1 MPETSP
7 ITGTRPVL
15 QQELAIVPHSQRV
28 VDPRQTRLMP
38 VADSILWSPSLGATH
53 PAAPLMFFT
62 QHTIRKIHDRL
73 AVHPNGL
80 GIGLLAGRRYTDSR
94 SGGQFV
100 IIDGALPLPVLAS
113 EHEATE
119 ALAKGL
125 GSAAAGIDIA
135 GWYRSHS
142 FSDAALTPSDV
153 EAQSELFGERA
164 SIVLVVAAG
173 GEAGGVFRQSS
184 SPTWPVEALPLYE
197 WLSDPAKTDEPR
209 HTTLRWHNYQ
219 ASEPVTRVGTVVA
232 PVPAPAPAPA
242 PAPEQA
248 RVSTQS
254 VLFPDAGAEDDDE
267 FAPFVAP
274 GRAAVNKPF
283 LKPAIYI
290 ACALG
295 GAVLVAALSAII
307 SSGDASSGSRGAG
320 SNRPRAA
327 GVPGTMAYSVAVL
340 DRRADTLALA
350 VTAFA
355 DRARM
360 LDARQMTCAGLAR
373 GLQQVED
380 NWLAYSI
387 ARRETLASFD
397 AERQERDRALYADV
411 RAVERRFERSAC
423 ARP

>member
-1 MPETSP
+1 
-7 ITGTRPVL
+7 
-15 QQELAIVPHSQRV
+15 
-28 VDPRQTRLMP
+28 MP
-38 VADSILWSPSLGATH
+38 VADSILWSPSLGAIQ

-73 AVHPNGL
+73 AVRPNGL

-100 IIDGALPLPVLAS
+100 VIDGALPLPVLAS
-113 EHEATE
+113 EDEATE

-125 GSAAAGIDIA
+125 GSAAAGIDIV

-153 EAQSELFGERA
+153 AAQSELFGERA

-173 GEAGGVFRQSS
+173 GEAGGAFRQSS

-219 ASEPVTRVGTVVA
+219 ASEPVSRVGTFVA
-232 PVPAPAPAPA
+232 PAPAPALA

-248 RVSTQS
+248 RVSAQS

-267 FAPFVAP
+267 FAPYVAP
-274 GRAAVNKPF
+274 ERAAVNKRF

-295 GAVLVAALSAII
+295 GAVFVAALSAII
-307 SSGDASSGSRGAG
+307 SAGDASSGSRDAG
-320 SNRPRAA
+320 SNRAGAA
-327 GVPGTMAYSVAVL
+327 GVPGTMAYAVTVL

-350 VTAFA
+350 VTAFT

-411 RAVERRFERSAC
+411 RAVERRFERSGC